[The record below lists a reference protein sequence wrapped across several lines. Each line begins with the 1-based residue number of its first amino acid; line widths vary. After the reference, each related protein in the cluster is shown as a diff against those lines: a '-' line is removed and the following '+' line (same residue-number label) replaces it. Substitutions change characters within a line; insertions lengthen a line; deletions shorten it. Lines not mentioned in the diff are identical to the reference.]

1 MSVLT
6 QEYNDLLKRFYKATD
21 YLDDNSIPL
30 RERERWI
37 PEYLKI
43 ARRLNEIVTE
53 IRKSG
58 RKLTSKEIL
67 EGL

>member
-58 RKLTSKEIL
+58 RKLTNKQIM
-67 EGL
+67 EGI